1 MKRGLPGVL
10 EASLLV
16 VSVPKIEQI
25 VNEFNRYNR
34 VPKLRVEGGVA
45 ALRFTGGLGARN
57 PESLLAYLASREQ
70 GSLL

>member
-45 ALRFTGGLGARN
+45 ALRFNGGLGVRN